1 MVHFFSSTTR
11 PKMNLAPVVIVG
23 LGRFGSAMAREL
35 TDHGVEVMGIDSR
48 QRMVQN
54 AADIV
59 TNTAVADS
67 TDIEALRQLGVDQVG
82 RAVVAIGSN
91 LEASILTASNLM
103 ELGVKDVWAKADS
116 KAHGRILTQLG
127 VHHVVRPEADTGRRV
142 AHMLGGHIQEFV
154 QFNKG
159 YSMIMTKPNKVL
171 LRDPLDNRRLWE
183 DYKVHVVSVR
193 SDGGQW
199 VPATDG
205 RDFEPTDALILAGSP
220 ERIETFARK

>member
-1 MVHFFSSTTR
+1 
-11 PKMNLAPVVIVG
+11 MNLAPVAIVG

-35 TDHGVEVMGIDSR
+35 TEHGVEVMGIDRR
-48 QRMVQN
+48 QRTVQDV
-54 AADIV
+54 ADIV

-67 TDIEALRQLGVDQVG
+67 TDIEALRQLGIDQVG

-142 AHMLGGHIQEFV
+142 AHMLGGHVKEFV
-154 QFNKG
+154 QFDKG

-171 LRDPLDNRRLWE
+171 LGHPLDNRRMWE
-183 DYKVHVVSVR
+183 NFKVHVVAVR

-205 RDFEPTDALILAGSP
+205 RELDATDQLIVAGSP
-220 ERIETFARK
+220 DRIETFARK

>member
-154 QFNKG
+154 QFDKL
-159 YSMIMTKPNKVL
+159 S
-171 LRDPLDNRRLWE
+171 
-183 DYKVHVVSVR
+183 
-193 SDGGQW
+193 
-199 VPATDG
+199 
-205 RDFEPTDALILAGSP
+205 LIH
-220 ERIETFARK
+220 I